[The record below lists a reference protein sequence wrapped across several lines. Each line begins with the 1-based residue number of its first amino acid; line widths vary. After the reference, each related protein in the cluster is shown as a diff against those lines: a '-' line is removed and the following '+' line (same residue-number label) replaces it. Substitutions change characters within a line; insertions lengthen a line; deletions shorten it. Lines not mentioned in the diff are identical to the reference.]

1 MAGIT
6 LLVISMIAFAGTSG
20 SGRTVALN
28 ALGRGVTEEQLNTYA
43 KAHGLDRPLPA
54 RYASWLGDFVVGDWG
69 VSPVTS
75 RSVAEDVTPR
85 FRNTLL
91 LALVSLAISLPLA
104 AALGLAMAKRQGRWP
119 DTLLLIGTVVVAAM
133 PEFVVG
139 IGLLSVLAVSLG
151 WLPVDSTGLAFGD
164 TSDHIL
170 AYILPA
176 LTLSAGVVPYVARLA
191 RASVSETL
199 AAPYSRAAVLR
210 GLSPRRVVWNYGMRN
225 AAGPLVNA
233 VAINLVYLLSGV
245 IVVEN
250 VFAFPGIGQTLI
262 TAIGQS
268 DTSAVLAITML
279 LGAMCIV
286 LSLIADLLVIA
297 FNPRLKATA

>member
-1 MAGIT
+1 TDA
-6 LLVISMIAFAGTSG
+6 
-20 SGRTVALN
+20 
-28 ALGRGVTEEQLNTYA
+28 QLDSYVEAN
-43 KAHGLDRPLPA
+43 GLDRSLPE
-54 RYASWLGDFVVGDWG
+54 RYVSWLGGFVAGDWG

-75 RSVAEDVTPR
+75 RSVAEDVIPR

-91 LALVSLAISLPLA
+91 LALVSLAISLPVA
-104 AALGLAMAKRQGRWP
+104 AGLGLAMAKRQGRWP
-119 DTLLLIGTVVVAAM
+119 DTLLLIATVVVAAM

-139 IGLLSVLAVSLG
+139 IGLISVLAVSLG

-164 TSDHIL
+164 ASDQIL
-170 AYILPA
+170 AYVLPA
-176 LTLSAGVVPYVARLA
+176 LTLAAGVVPYVARLA
-191 RASVSETL
+191 RASASETL

-225 AAGPLVNA
+225 SAGPLVNA

-268 DTSAVLAITML
+268 DTSSVLAITML

-286 LSLIADLLVIA
+286 LSLIADLVVIA
-297 FNPRLKATA
+297 FNPRLKAAA